1 MLSSNSQGGRLDA
14 VNCQRCNVTISQ
26 LQLMTTQL
34 LARRNSFKT
43 LLCHRHAAHPL
54 QSWWQLTTG
63 VHTVLCVAA
72 KSDRGEIQTNHRNA
86 ADRVTAPLPTLLMVT
101 PAKAR
106 KAAVSCGLAL
116 SMCLVTRYP
125 VIASL

>member
-34 LARRNSFKT
+34 LARRNSFK
-43 LLCHRHAAHPL
+43 LLCRCHAADPL

-63 VHTVLCVAA
+63 VHTALGVAA
-72 KSDRGEIQTNHRNA
+72 KSDCGEIKTNHCDA
-86 ADRVTAPLPTLLMVT
+86 ADRQTASRSPH
-101 PAKAR
+101 
-106 KAAVSCGLAL
+106 
-116 SMCLVTRYP
+116 CLDGHT
-125 VIASL
+125 